1 MRVLIRYIVRTMSEN
16 RGRTAVI
23 LLAVALSSGLLFASL
38 GMSTT
43 VEAMYTRVLRANFG
57 DAHLMIHAGRG
68 SPSAFP
74 PERPLRDLAGRL
86 AYAVPSVQSAGDIIM
101 GSTRVAAFVRGLSLA
116 DLERMNPVAITGPIT
131 TERPADGRMAFGGRE
146 MIISTASADELG
158 VSIGDLVSLEFG
170 GVSGRFRVV
179 GLAEPQGFFMES
191 GSTHPVVLPFDTA
204 TGLLGARGRAAIWF
218 LRATNPSDRFALQDD
233 LAARMPGFV
242 VRQTVTD
249 EQRAE
254 YAQTVTIPFRIML
267 FLVVAVSLFIIYSS
281 FQVAVTERLPVIGTF
296 RSLGATRR
304 ATTTVLLSESAVY
317 GALGGL
323 LGVGIGIV
331 MLHAMAL
338 IGTTGR
344 IARAGHVVRFTGIQ
358 AVGSFG
364 FALLLCVGSSLVP
377 VLRTA
382 RYPVK
387 DVILRLYQHPP
398 SHGPGRTAMGAICLI
413 VGIILPILAPQRWV
427 LPLFGVGMALV
438 LAGVILLAPA
448 ITTLMV
454 AGFQA
459 VYSIAIGTIGKLAA
473 KNLRE
478 NQGILNNVVL
488 LTIGICGMFL
498 INTISSSMAESV
510 ANVYRD
516 ARYDMEVW
524 SWPADRIFE
533 SRLRR
538 VPGVEHVYGYYQ
550 TGRVPLPGRRD
561 EIRRIVG
568 VDSVELPQMWDFRY
582 SEPAEQLLAR
592 LHDGRSII
600 AGYGLRDRLGL
611 EVGEWVTLEM
621 RRRTNDYQ
629 VIGFVDSRL
638 HGGDFALAAERF
650 VRTDDGRD
658 TVNSYWVRVHPEHAR
673 SQSEIDSVAAAIHDH
688 FALRGVRVQTVSD
701 RISRRQTSDQ
711 ELFLLLQAFSWVA
724 MLIGTVGVVNNFIV
738 GFLARRHTLALLRS
752 VGMSRRQMVA
762 MVVTEAV
769 TVGIIGAVTGMA
781 TAGALLHTIPT
792 VLASFRVPLI
802 VIFSW
807 PIAAAMLVVGM
818 AVTTG
823 ASVSPAVRSY
833 RLQIVEAL
841 RHE

>member
-1 MRVLIRYIVRTMSEN
+1 MRVLVRYILRTMNEN

-57 DAHLMIHAGRG
+57 DAHIMVYAGRG
-68 SPSAFP
+68 SPSPYP
-74 PERPLRDLAGRL
+74 PVRPLRDMAGRL
-86 AYAVPSVQSAGDIIM
+86 AYAVPSVQSSGDIVI
-101 GSTRVAAFVRGLSLA
+101 GSTRVGAFVRGLSLA
-116 DLERMNPVAITGPIT
+116 DLERMNPVAIAGPIT
-131 TERPADGRMAFGGRE
+131 TESPSGGKAPFSGRE
-146 MIISTASADELG
+146 TIISTASADELG
-158 VSIGDLVSLEFG
+158 LAVGDLVNLEFG
-170 GVSGRFRVV
+170 GVSGRFRIV
-179 GLAEPQGFFMES
+179 GLAEPVGFFMDS
-191 GSTHPVVLPFDTA
+191 GPTHSVILPFETA
-204 TGLLGARGRAAIWF
+204 TGLLGARGRAPVWF
-218 LRATNPSDRFALQDD
+218 LRAANPSDRFTIQDE
-233 LAARMPGFV
+233 LAAQMPGFV

-267 FLVVAVSLFIIYSS
+267 FLVVAVALFIIYSS
-281 FQVAVTERLPVIGTF
+281 FQVVVTERLPVIGTF
-296 RSLGATRR
+296 RSLGATRQ
-304 ATTTVLLSESAVY
+304 ATTSVLLAESAVY
-317 GALGGL
+317 GVLGGL
-323 LGVGIGIV
+323 LGVGIGIM
-331 MLHAMAL
+331 MLHGMAVT
-338 IGTTGR
+338 GTAGWL
-344 IARAGHVVRFTGIQ
+344 ARAGRVVRFTGIQ
-358 AVGSFG
+358 ALASFG
-364 FALLLCVGSSLVP
+364 FALLLCVGSGLIP
-377 VLRTA
+377 IMRTA

-398 SHGPGRTAMGAICLI
+398 SHGPGRTATGVICL
-413 VGIILPILAPQRWV
+413 VLGVMMPIYAPQRWV
-427 LPLFGVGMALV
+427 LPVFGAGMALV
-438 LAGVILLAPA
+438 LVGVILLVPA
-448 ITTLMV
+448 VTALMV
-454 AGFQA
+454 AGFQT
-459 VYSIAIGTIGKLAA
+459 VYSLAIGTVGKLAA

-516 ARYDMEVW
+516 ARYDLEVW

-538 VPGVEHVYGYYQ
+538 VPGVDHVYGYYQ
-550 TGRVPLPGRRD
+550 TGRVPVPGRRD

-568 VDSVELPQMWDFRY
+568 IDSREFPAMWQFRY
-582 SEPAEQLLAR
+582 SEPAESLLGR
-592 LHDGRSII
+592 LNDGRSII
-600 AGYGLRDRLGL
+600 ASYGLRDRLGL
-611 EVGEWVTLEM
+611 EPGEWITLEM
-621 RRRTNDYQ
+621 RRRTNDYR

-658 TVNSYWVRVHPEHAR
+658 TVNSFWVRVSPDLAR
-673 SQSEIDSVAAAIHDH
+673 SQSAIDSVARSIHDQ

-701 RISRRQTSDQ
+701 QIVRRQTSDQ
-711 ELFLLLQAFSWVA
+711 ELFLLLRAFSWVA

-752 VGMSRRQMVA
+752 VGMSKHQMVA

-769 TVGIIGAVTGMA
+769 TVGIIGAITGMA
-781 TAGALLHTIPT
+781 TAGALLRTIPT
-792 VLASFRVPLI
+792 VLASFRIPLI
-802 VIFSW
+802 VMFSW